1 MNILEEYSVLDAKVV
16 IYEENGIGYYKIEEP
31 NLNRDEINLLNE
43 ILNYI
48 YSLPAESNIDEILV
62 KLLKNKGINE
72 QDSIEKFTYHI
83 KKKLGYE
90 ELTVPLS
97 DPYVEEIECKGYSYP
112 ITVVHRIVTKFP
124 RLYTNIIFK
133 SEDEVIRV
141 IEKLANKADK
151 PVNIAKPYLE
161 FSLPEGHRVAATV
174 SREISLPGSTF
185 DIRKFPLKPIS
196 PITLI
201 KNGSASTLM
210 LSYLWYLLDY
220 KPFFLIIGATGSGKT
235 TLLNALLG
243 LINPF
248 YKIVTIEDTP
258 EINIIHDNWIRFF
271 ARQTI
276 SSQFE
281 ISLMDLAKLSL
292 RYRPDYLVI
301 GEVRGKEIEAL
312 VHASSSGHGSLATFH
327 AGNPQEALTRLTSL
341 LNKDITRLFLQNL
354 WGIIVLSSLR
364 DNSGNI
370 KRIIRSIYELEYS
383 RKGLKFKRLF
393 RWSFSSNKF
402 LPENLEYLVKKSF
415 RLNYISKIYEKPIS
429 EIIEEIKRR
438 IDILNYLLNE
448 NITDQEEINKYLK
461 KLYIGDNIEIKNI

>member
-48 YSLPAESNIDEILV
+48 YSLPAESTIDEILV

-196 PITLI
+196 PIALI

-354 WGIIVLSSLR
+354 WGIIVLGSLR

-448 NITDQEEINKYLK
+448 NITDQEEINRYLK
-461 KLYIGDNIEIKNI
+461 KLYVGDNIEIKNV